1 MMLVPEPRIKV
12 AALWINGLY
21 LETIAAEVDAINFA
35 PRVTIPVLQLN
46 GRYDYNFP
54 EESSSLPFFNTLGM
68 PADKRRR
75 VVYDTGHDLP
85 FNEAFRETID
95 WFDRHLG
102 PPR

>member
-1 MMLVPEPRIKV
+1 M
-12 AALWINGLY
+12 
-21 LETIAAEVDAINFA
+21 
-35 PRVTIPVLQLN
+35 LQLN

-54 EESSSLPFFNTLGM
+54 EESSSLPFFNTLGT

-75 VVYDTGHDLP
+75 VVYDTGHNLP
-85 FNEAFRETID
+85 LNEAFRETID